1 MITGDH
7 LLIAIETA
15 SRLGMGTPAELFFY
29 GPEFFRAVDAGWLT
43 FEGVDVRDIVH
54 SADGFAGVTP
64 KHKYFIVD
72 QLQKFNGARH
82 LVGMTGDGVNDAP
95 ALFKADVGIA
105 VHGATDAA
113 KAAADLVLLA
123 PGDPRDWRGGGHGAV
138 RVRERVLSYLTYRV
152 SATFE
157 FLVYFLV
164 AIALMEVSVPAIG
177 LVAITL
183 LNDFV
188 SVAVAY
194 DSTNP
199 VPRPARWNLKRMA
212 GLAVVLG
219 FIATAGVVGAILMW
233 ERVSQEA
240 PTSVL
245 PTPAPVMMMA
255 TSPAETTT
263 TAGGSTGAPS
273 MMGMLTQEGAGA
285 PGAAANAVGFG
296 RALHGTNLFGVHFDP
311 RCF

>member
-64 KHKYFIVD
+64 KPKYFIVD

-123 PGDPRDWRGGGHGAV
+123 PGIRVIGGAV
-138 RVRERVLSYLTYRV
+138 DMARSVFERVLSYVTCRV
-152 SATFE
+152 SSTFE
-157 FLVYFLV
+157 FVVFFLV
-164 AIALMEVSVPAIG
+164 AIPLMGVSVPAIG

-194 DSTNP
+194 DNTNP

-212 GLAVVLG
+212 GVAVVLG

-245 PTPAPVMMMA
+245 PTPAPVMIMT
-255 TSPAETTT
+255 TSA
-263 TAGGSTGAPS
+263 APRR
-273 MMGMLTQEGAGA
+273 
-285 PGAAANAVGFG
+285 AAAPAH
-296 RALHGTNLFGVHFDP
+296 R
-311 RCF
+311 R